1 MSSDQSM
8 FDKAKDAASGLKNKV
23 SGMTGGRQDQSEQ
36 PMKAEQDD
44 QDRESTE
51 PREWVD
57 QERDDLPG
65 QQ

>member
-23 SGMTGGRQDQSEQ
+23 SGKTGGRQDQAEQ
-36 PMKAEQDD
+36 AMQDD
-44 QDRESTE
+44 QERESTE